1 MLPRIFISYIKED
14 EEYREQIQK
23 LIRTLKMQG
32 LTVITTDDI
41 KFGT

>member
-14 EEYREQIQK
+14 EEYREQI

-41 KFGT
+41 KFVTK